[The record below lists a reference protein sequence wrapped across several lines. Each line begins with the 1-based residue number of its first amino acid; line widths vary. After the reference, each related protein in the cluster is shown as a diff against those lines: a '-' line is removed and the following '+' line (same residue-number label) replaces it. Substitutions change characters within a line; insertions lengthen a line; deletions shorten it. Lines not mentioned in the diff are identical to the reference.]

1 MPRCSS
7 AYFLV
12 GPTAS
17 GKTAVAEILARR
29 TGAYVLSADSML
41 VYRGMDVGTAK
52 PGPDERAGGRLRG
65 VDVVEADEPFS
76 TGLWLVEAA
85 RAFDEAEA
93 EGRDVIVA
101 GGTGLY
107 VSALLRGI
115 DEPPAPPEVRAEVEA
130 VAREGGVAALLSRIE
145 SLCRG
150 AAAAVDVANPR
161 RIMRL
166 MEILLCGGRPPQKRG
181 AAAPPAA
188 AAAPMAGL
196 EFPPDLLAARIER
209 RAAAMFE
216 GGALLREVEALCA
229 RRPGFATS
237 TAGAGIGYA
246 EALALLRGEIT
257 EGEAV
262 ERTAAR
268 TRRLAKRQRTW
279 WRTQAAVEWA
289 RGPEDAADAERAA
302 RDVAAIWRKNGKTP
316 VVLP

>member
-1 MPRCSS
+1 MPRSSS

-17 GKTAVAEILARR
+17 GKTAVAEVLARR

-52 PGPDERAGGRLRG
+52 PGPDERAEGRLRG
-65 VDVVEADEPFS
+65 VDVADPDEPFS
-76 TGLWLVEAA
+76 TGLWLREAA
-85 RAFDEAEA
+85 RTFDEAEA
-93 EGRDVIVA
+93 AGRDVIVA

-107 VSALLRGI
+107 VSALLRGL

-130 VAREGGVAALLSRIE
+130 VAREGGLAALVARAEAI
-145 SLCRG
+145 CRG
-150 AAAAVDVANPR
+150 AVAAVDAANPR

-166 MEILLCGGRPPQKRG
+166 LEILLCGGKPPQKRG
-181 AAAPPAA
+181 AAAPP

-196 EFPPDLLAARIER
+196 EFPPDLLARRIER

-216 GGALLREVEALCA
+216 GGALRREVERLCA
-229 RRPGFATS
+229 AHPGFAAS

-246 EALALLRGEIT
+246 EALALVRGEIA
-257 EGEAV
+257 EKEAL
-262 ERTAAR
+262 ERTVAR

-279 WRTQAAVEWA
+279 WRTQASVEWV
-289 RGPEDAADAERAA
+289 RGPEDAGDLERAA
-302 RDVAAIWRKNGKTP
+302 RDVAAVWKKHGKTP